1 MNNMM
6 QLLQMIQQNPV
17 QFLRS
22 RGLNIPQDLNN
33 PNAIIQ
39 YLMNTGQV
47 SQQQY
52 QNARMMAERFRQQ

>member
-1 MNNMM
+1 MNNMT
-6 QLLQMIQQNPV
+6 QLLQMLQQNPV
-17 QFLRS
+17 QFLLS

-52 QNARMMAERFRQQ
+52 QNARMMAERFKQQ

>member
-6 QLLQMIQQNPV
+6 QMLQILQQNPV

-22 RGLNIPQDLNN
+22 RGLNVPQDLNN
-33 PNAIIQ
+33 PIAIIQ

-52 QNARMMAERFRQQ
+52 QQARMMAEQFKR

>member
-1 MNNMM
+1 MNNMA
-6 QLLQMIQQNPV
+6 QLLQMLQQNPV
-17 QFLRS
+17 QFLRA
-22 RGLNIPQDLNN
+22 RGLNVPQDLNN

-52 QNARMMAERFRQQ
+52 QQARMMAERFRQ

>member
-1 MNNMM
+1 MNNMI
-6 QLLQMIQQNPV
+6 QLLQMLQQNPV
-17 QFLRS
+17 EVLRS
-22 RGLNIPQDLNN
+22 RGLNVPQDLNN

-52 QNARMMAERFRQQ
+52 QQARMMAEQFRQ

>member
-6 QLLQMIQQNPV
+6 QMLQILQQNPV

-22 RGLNIPQDLNN
+22 RGLNVPQDLNN

-52 QNARMMAERFRQQ
+52 QQARMMAEQFKR